1 MDKNTYDIF
10 DMSSKKGFERNF
22 WVAIIMEFFER
33 GAYYGVLSILSV
45 YLVISGNEGGL
56 GFSKAQA
63 GTIMGTIQPLLYFLP
78 IIAGGI
84 ADRYGYRRILFFAFT
99 CITGGYLCTALTQ
112 SYIPVF
118 ASLLLM
124 AVGAGFFKPV
134 ISGTI
139 AKSTTEE
146 NSTLGFGIFYWSIN
160 LGAFLVPLILV
171 PILKAQGY
179 HNIFYMAAAVGC
191 ILMLINTFVY
201 REPKA
206 NIEMRRELSE
216 KNNGESDGKSIGK
229 MLLGILAVLKD
240 VKFITLI
247 FLYSGFWI
255 LYFQMY
261 GTVLWYLKE
270 YVDMTPLN
278 DAVNSFLG
286 VFVSD
291 PSWKF
296 DTEHVTVINAGVII
310 CLQLI
315 VSKLV
320 QKWPA
325 LPTMIMG
332 IGCGTLG
339 MFILSLGSTPWIF
352 ITGLMVFTLGEMT
365 THPKFLS
372 YIGIIAPPDKKA
384 LYMGYSFLYG
394 VIGSSIGSFLG
405 AGLYVKI
412 VEQMQQ
418 PQLLWLIF
426 SGIGVLSIA
435 GLLVYNKVINKK

>member
-1 MDKNTYDIF
+1 MNK
-10 DMSSKKGFERNF
+10 KKGFERNF
-22 WVAIIMEFFER
+22 WIAIIMEFFER
-33 GAYYGVLSILSV
+33 GAYYGVLSVLSV
-45 YLVISGNEGGL
+45 YLVLQGEEGGL
-56 GFSKAQA
+56 GFTKSQA

-78 IIAGGI
+78 IVAGGI

-99 CITGGYLCTALTQ
+99 CITGGYFLTAMTE

-171 PILKAQGY
+171 PILKANGY

-191 ILMLINTFVY
+191 ILMLINTFLY
-201 REPKA
+201 REPAA
-206 NIEMRRELSE
+206 NLNQQSNSKSIRELL
-216 KNNGESDGKSIGK
+216 I
-229 MLLGILAVLKD
+229 GILAVLKD
-240 VKFITLI
+240 YKFLVLI

-270 YVDMTPLN
+270 YVDMAPIDN
-278 DAVNSFLG
+278 AVNSFLG
-286 VFVSD
+286 LFVD
-291 PSWKF
+291 NPSWKF

-310 CLQLI
+310 CLQLL

-320 QKWPA
+320 QNWPA

-339 MFILSLGSTPWIF
+339 MAILSISGSPWIF
-352 ITGLMVFTLGEMT
+352 IVGLMVFTLGEMT

-412 VEQMQQ
+412 VEEMGK

-426 SGIGVLSIA
+426 SCIGVLSII
-435 GLLVYNKVINKK
+435 GLLLYNKFVNKKK

>member
-1 MDKNTYDIF
+1 MDNTSI
-10 DMSSKKGFERNF
+10 KKRGFERNF

-45 YLVISGNEGGL
+45 YLVITAQEGGL

-84 ADRYGYRRILFFAFT
+84 ADKYGYRRILFFAFS
-99 CITGGYLCTALTQ
+99 CITGGYLLTSLTE

-139 AKSTTEE
+139 AKSTTPE

-160 LGAFLVPLILV
+160 LGAFLVPLILI
-171 PILKAQGY
+171 PILKARGY
-179 HNIFYMAAAVGC
+179 HNIFYMAAAIGC
-191 ILMLINTFVY
+191 ILMLINTFLY
-201 REPKA
+201 KEPKS
-206 NIEMRRELSE
+206 NLEQE
-216 KNNGESDGKSIGK
+216 KKGKSLK
-229 MLLGILAVLKD
+229 ELFVGIVEVLKD

-270 YVDMTPLN
+270 YVDMTPFN

-286 VFVSD
+286 LFVAN

-315 VSKLV
+315 VSRLV

-339 MFILSLGSTPWIF
+339 MFILSLGGSPWIF
-352 ITGLMVFTLGEMT
+352 IVGLMVFTLGEMT

-372 YIGIIAPPDKKA
+372 YIGVIAPPDKKA

-405 AGLYVKI
+405 ANLYVKI

-426 SGIGVLSIA
+426 TGIGILSIV
-435 GLLVYNKVINKK
+435 GLLIYNRIVNKR

>member
-1 MDKNTYDIF
+1 
-10 DMSSKKGFERNF
+10 MSNKKGFERNF
-22 WVAIIMEFFER
+22 WVAIVMEFFER

-45 YLVISGNEGGL
+45 YLVISGQEGGL
-56 GFSKAQA
+56 GFTKAQA

-99 CITGGYLCTALTQ
+99 CITTGYLCTALTS

-139 AKSTTEE
+139 AKSTTQE

-201 REPKA
+201 REPAA
-206 NIEMRRELSE
+206 NIEMRKKLSGQE
-216 KNNGESDGKSIGK
+216 NEKSIGK
-229 MLLGILAVLKD
+229 MLIGILSVLKD

-270 YVDMTPLN
+270 YVDMAPLN

-286 VFVSD
+286 IFVD
-291 PSWKF
+291 NPSWKF

-372 YIGIIAPPDKKA
+372 YIGIIAPADKKA

-405 AGLYVKI
+405 AGLYVRI
-412 VEQMQQ
+412 VEQMHQ

-426 SGIGVLSIA
+426 CGIGVLSII
-435 GLLVYNKVINKK
+435 GLLIYNKVVSRK

>member
-1 MDKNTYDIF
+1 MKN
-10 DMSSKKGFERNF
+10 KGFEKNF

-33 GAYYGVLSILSV
+33 GAYYGVLSVLSV
-45 YLVISGNEGGL
+45 YLVLQGEEGGL

-99 CITGGYLCTALTQ
+99 CIAGGYFLTAITS

-139 AKSTTEE
+139 AKSTNEE
-146 NSTLGFGIFYWSIN
+146 NSTLGFGIFYWTIN
-160 LGAFLVPLILV
+160 IGAFLVPLILV
-171 PILKAQGY
+171 PILKAKGY

-191 ILMLINTFVY
+191 ILMLINTFLY
-201 REPKA
+201 REPSA
-206 NIEMRRELSE
+206 NLNPDKEQ
-216 KNNGESDGKSIGK
+216 GKSIRE
-229 MLLGILAVLKD
+229 LVSGIFAVLKD
-240 VKFITLI
+240 YKFIILI

-270 YVDMTPLN
+270 YVDMTPFDN
-278 DAVNSFLG
+278 AVNSFLG
-286 VFVSD
+286 IFVD
-291 PSWKF
+291 NPNWKF

-320 QKWPA
+320 QNWPA

-339 MFILSLGSTPWIF
+339 MGILSLGSSPWIF
-352 ITGLMVFTLGEMT
+352 IIGLMVFTLGEMT

-412 VEQMQQ
+412 VEEMGKPQM
-418 PQLLWLIF
+418 LWLIF
-426 SGIGVLSIA
+426 TGIGVLSII
-435 GLLVYNKVINKK
+435 GLLAYNRIVNRK

>member
-1 MDKNTYDIF
+1 
-10 DMSSKKGFERNF
+10 
-22 WVAIIMEFFER
+22 MEFFER
-33 GAYYGVLSILSV
+33 GAYYGVLSVLSV
-45 YLVISGNEGGL
+45 YLVLTGEEGGL

-78 IIAGGI
+78 IVAGGI

-99 CITGGYLCTALTQ
+99 CITGGYALTAITS

-191 ILMLINTFVY
+191 ILMLINTFLY
-201 REPKA
+201 REPAA
-206 NIEMRRELSE
+206 NADAPKQGKTIKELLVGIIE
-216 KNNGESDGKSIGK
+216 
-229 MLLGILAVLKD
+229 VLKD
-240 VKFITLI
+240 YKFIILI

-270 YVDMTPLN
+270 YVDMTPFDN
-278 DAVNSFLG
+278 AVNSFLAL
-286 VFVSD
+286 FVD
-291 PSWKF
+291 NPNWKF

-320 QKWPA
+320 QNWPA

-339 MFILSLGSTPWIF
+339 MAILSISGSPWIF
-352 ITGLMVFTLGEMT
+352 IIGLMVFTLGEMT

-405 AGLYVKI
+405 ASLYVTIIEEMGK
-412 VEQMQQ
+412 

-426 SGIGVLSIA
+426 SGIGVLSIV
-435 GLLVYNKVINKK
+435 GLLLYNKIVNRK

>member
-1 MDKNTYDIF
+1 MNK
-10 DMSSKKGFERNF
+10 KKGFERNF

-33 GAYYGVLSILSV
+33 GAYYGVLSVLSV
-45 YLVISGNEGGL
+45 YLVLQGVEGGL
-56 GFSKAQA
+56 GFTKSQA

-99 CITGGYLCTALTQ
+99 CITCGYFFTAMTQ

-171 PILKAQGY
+171 PILKANGY

-191 ILMLINTFVY
+191 ILMLINTFLY
-201 REPKA
+201 KEPAA
-206 NIEMRRELSE
+206 NLNQKS
-216 KNNGESDGKSIGK
+216 NSKSIK
-229 MLLGILAVLKD
+229 ELLIGILAVLKD
-240 VKFITLI
+240 YKFLVLI

-270 YVDMTPLN
+270 YVDMAPIDN
-278 DAVNSFLG
+278 AVNSFLG
-286 VFVSD
+286 LFVD
-291 PSWKF
+291 NPSWKF

-310 CLQLI
+310 CLQLL

-320 QKWPA
+320 QNWPA

-339 MFILSLGSTPWIF
+339 MAILSISGSPWIF
-352 ITGLMVFTLGEMT
+352 IVGLMVFTLGEMT

-405 AGLYVKI
+405 AGLYVRI
-412 VEQMQQ
+412 VEQMGK

-426 SGIGVLSIA
+426 TGIGILSIV
-435 GLLVYNKVINKK
+435 GLLLYNKIVNKKK

>member
-1 MDKNTYDIF
+1 
-10 DMSSKKGFERNF
+10 
-22 WVAIIMEFFER
+22 MEFFER
-33 GAYYGVLSILSV
+33 GAYYGVLSVLSV
-45 YLVISGNEGGL
+45 YLVLTGEEGGL

-78 IIAGGI
+78 IVAGGI

-99 CITGGYLCTALTQ
+99 CITGGYALTAITC

-191 ILMLINTFVY
+191 ILMLINTFLY
-201 REPKA
+201 REPAA
-206 NIEMRRELSE
+206 NANATKQGKTIKELLVGIIE
-216 KNNGESDGKSIGK
+216 
-229 MLLGILAVLKD
+229 VLKD
-240 VKFITLI
+240 YKFIILI

-270 YVDMTPLN
+270 YVDMTPFDN
-278 DAVNSFLG
+278 AVNSFLG
-286 VFVSD
+286 LFVD
-291 PSWKF
+291 NPNWKF

-320 QKWPA
+320 QNWPA

-339 MFILSLGSTPWIF
+339 MAILSISGSPWIF
-352 ITGLMVFTLGEMT
+352 IIGLMVFTLGEMT

-405 AGLYVKI
+405 ASLYVTIIEEMGK
-412 VEQMQQ
+412 

-426 SGIGVLSIA
+426 SGIGVLSIV
-435 GLLVYNKVINKK
+435 GLLLYNKIVNKK

>member
-1 MDKNTYDIF
+1 MNK
-10 DMSSKKGFERNF
+10 KKGFERNF

-33 GAYYGVLSILSV
+33 GAYYGVLSVLSV
-45 YLVISGNEGGL
+45 YLVLQGEEGGL
-56 GFSKAQA
+56 GFTKSQA

-78 IIAGGI
+78 IVAGGI

-99 CITGGYLCTALTQ
+99 CITGGYFLTAMTE

-134 ISGTI
+134 ISGTS

-171 PILKAQGY
+171 PILKANGY

-191 ILMLINTFVY
+191 ILMLINTFLY
-201 REPKA
+201 REPAA
-206 NIEMRRELSE
+206 NLNQQ
-216 KNNGESDGKSIGK
+216 NNSKSIK
-229 MLLGILAVLKD
+229 ELLIGILAVLKD
-240 VKFITLI
+240 YKFLVLI

-270 YVDMTPLN
+270 YVDMAPIDN
-278 DAVNSFLG
+278 AVNSFLG
-286 VFVSD
+286 LFVD
-291 PSWKF
+291 NPSWKF

-315 VSKLV
+315 VSRLV
-320 QKWPA
+320 QNWPA

-339 MFILSLGSTPWIF
+339 MAILSISGSPWIF
-352 ITGLMVFTLGEMT
+352 IVGLMVFTLGEMT

-405 AGLYVKI
+405 AGLYVRI
-412 VEQMQQ
+412 VEQMGK

-426 SGIGVLSIA
+426 SGIGVLSIV
-435 GLLVYNKVINKK
+435 GLLLYNKIVNKKK

>member
-1 MDKNTYDIF
+1 MNK
-10 DMSSKKGFERNF
+10 KKGFERNF
-22 WVAIIMEFFER
+22 WVAIIMEFFEG
-33 GAYYGVLSILSV
+33 GAYYGVLSVLSV
-45 YLVISGNEGGL
+45 YLVLQGEEGGL
-56 GFSKAQA
+56 GLTKSQA

-99 CITGGYLCTALTQ
+99 CITCGYFFTAMTQ

-171 PILKAQGY
+171 PILKANGY

-191 ILMLINTFVY
+191 ILMLINTFLY
-201 REPKA
+201 KEPAA
-206 NIEMRRELSE
+206 NL
-216 KNNGESDGKSIGK
+216 NGKSNSKSIKELLIG
-229 MLLGILAVLKD
+229 IVAVLKD
-240 VKFITLI
+240 YKFLVLI

-270 YVDMTPLN
+270 YVDMTPIDN
-278 DAVNSFLG
+278 AVNSLLG
-286 VFVSD
+286 IFVEN

-310 CLQLI
+310 CLQLF
-315 VSKLV
+315 VSRLV
-320 QKWPA
+320 QNWPA

-339 MFILSLGSTPWIF
+339 MAILSISGSPWVF
-352 ITGLMVFTLGEMT
+352 IVGLMVFTLGEMT

-372 YIGIIAPPDKKA
+372 YIGIIAPADKKA

-412 VEQMQQ
+412 VEEMGK

-426 SGIGVLSIA
+426 TAIGVLSIV
-435 GLLVYNKVINKK
+435 GLLLYNKIVNKK

>member
-1 MDKNTYDIF
+1 MNK
-10 DMSSKKGFERNF
+10 KKGFERNF

-33 GAYYGVLSILSV
+33 GAYYGVLSVLSV
-45 YLVISGNEGGL
+45 YLVLQGEEGGL
-56 GFSKAQA
+56 GFTKSQA

-78 IIAGGI
+78 IVAGGI

-99 CITGGYLCTALTQ
+99 CITGGYFLTAMTE

-171 PILKAQGY
+171 PILKANGY

-191 ILMLINTFVY
+191 ILMLINTFLY
-201 REPKA
+201 KEPAA
-206 NIEMRRELSE
+206 NLNQQS
-216 KNNGESDGKSIGK
+216 NSKSIK
-229 MLLGILAVLKD
+229 ELLIGILAVLKD
-240 VKFITLI
+240 YKFLVLI

-270 YVDMTPLN
+270 YVDMAPIDN
-278 DAVNSFLG
+278 AVNSFLG
-286 VFVSD
+286 IFVD
-291 PSWKF
+291 NPSWKF

-315 VSKLV
+315 VSRLV
-320 QKWPA
+320 QNWPA

-339 MFILSLGSTPWIF
+339 MAILSISGSPWIF
-352 ITGLMVFTLGEMT
+352 IVGLMVFTLGEMT

-405 AGLYVKI
+405 AGLYVRI
-412 VEQMQQ
+412 VEEMGK

-426 SGIGVLSIA
+426 SGIGVLSIV
-435 GLLVYNKVINKK
+435 GLLLYNKIVNKNK

>member
-1 MDKNTYDIF
+1 MAN
-10 DMSSKKGFERNF
+10 KKSFERNF
-22 WVAIIMEFFER
+22 WVAIMMEFFER
-33 GAYYGVLSILSV
+33 GAYYGVLSVLSV
-45 YLVISGNEGGL
+45 YMVISGDEGGL
-56 GFSKAQA
+56 GFSKSQA

-84 ADRYGYRRILFFAFT
+84 ADRYGYRRILFFAFS
-99 CITGGYLCTALTQ
+99 CITSGYLLTAITD

-124 AVGAGFFKPV
+124 ATGAGFFKPV

-171 PILKAQGY
+171 PVLKARGY
-179 HNIFYMAAAVGC
+179 ENIFFMAAAVGV
-191 ILMLINTFVY
+191 ILMLINIFLY
-201 REPKA
+201 REPAA
-206 NIEMRRELSE
+206 NIQIMAKMKES
-216 KNNGESDGKSIGK
+216 GESKSLGK
-229 MLLGILAVLKD
+229 MVVGILEVLKD
-240 VKFITLI
+240 FKFIVLI

-270 YVDMTPLN
+270 YVDMTPFN
-278 DAVNSFLG
+278 DAVNSFLSI
-286 VFVSD
+286 FVD
-291 PSWKF
+291 NPSWKF

-310 CLQLI
+310 ALQLFVSRI
-315 VSKLV
+315 V
-320 QKWPA
+320 QNWPA

-332 IGCGTLG
+332 IGCGTVG
-339 MFILSLGSTPWIF
+339 MAILSLGGSPWIF
-352 ITGLMVFTLGEMT
+352 ITGLVVFTMGEMV

-405 AGLYVKI
+405 AALYEKI
-412 VEQMQQ
+412 IEQMGR
-418 PQLLWLIF
+418 PQLLWAIF
-426 SGIGVLSIA
+426 AGIGVLSIV
-435 GLLVYNKVINKK
+435 GLVLYNKIVKKR

>member
-1 MDKNTYDIF
+1 MKN
-10 DMSSKKGFERNF
+10 KKGFERNF

-33 GAYYGVLSILSV
+33 GAYYGVLSVLSV
-45 YLVISGNEGGL
+45 YLVISGDEGGL
-56 GFSKAQA
+56 GFTKAQA
-63 GTIMGTIQPLLYFLP
+63 GTVMGTIQPLLYFLP

-84 ADRYGYRRILFFAFT
+84 ADRFGYRRILFFAFT
-99 CITGGYLCTALTQ
+99 CITGGYFLTAITE

-160 LGAFLVPLILV
+160 LGAFLVPLILI
-171 PILKAQGY
+171 PMLKAQGY
-179 HNIFYMAAAVGC
+179 NYIFYMAATVGC
-191 ILMLINTFVY
+191 ILMLINTFIY
-201 REPKA
+201 KEPKA
-206 NIEMRRELSE
+206 NLELQKKMAGE
-216 KNNGESDGKSIGK
+216 PLGESLKK
-229 MLLGILAVLKD
+229 LFLGIVEVLKD
-240 VKFITLI
+240 VKFIVLI

-270 YVDMTPLN
+270 HVDMTPIN
-278 DAVNSFLG
+278 DAVNSFLSI
-286 VFVSD
+286 FVAD

-352 ITGLMVFTLGEMT
+352 IAGLIIFTLGEMT

-405 AGLYVKI
+405 ASLYQRI
-412 VEQMQQ
+412 VEQMNQ

-426 SGIGVLSIA
+426 SCIGVLSIV
-435 GLLVYNKVINKK
+435 GLLIYNKVVNRKEL

>member
-1 MDKNTYDIF
+1 MGN
-10 DMSSKKGFERNF
+10 KKGFERNF
-22 WVAIIMEFFER
+22 WVAIVMEFFER

-45 YLVISGNEGGL
+45 YLVISGQEGGL
-56 GFSKAQA
+56 GFTKAQA

-84 ADRYGYRRILFFAFT
+84 ADRYGYRKILFFAFT
-99 CITGGYLCTALTQ
+99 CITGGYLFTSITN

-171 PILKAQGY
+171 PILKARGY

-191 ILMLINTFVY
+191 ILMLINTFIY
-201 REPKA
+201 KEPAA
-206 NIEMRRELSE
+206 NIEMRKKLSGQE
-216 KNNGESDGKSIGK
+216 NEKSIGK
-229 MLLGILAVLKD
+229 MLIGILSVLKD

-270 YVDMTPLN
+270 YVDMTPFN
-278 DAVNSFLG
+278 DAVNSLLG
-286 VFVSD
+286 VFVEN

-352 ITGLMVFTLGEMT
+352 IAGLMVFTLGEMT

-372 YIGIIAPPDKKA
+372 YIGMIAPADKKA

-418 PQLLWLIF
+418 PQLLWMIF
-426 SGIGVLSIA
+426 SGIGVLSIT
-435 GLLVYNKVINKK
+435 GLLVYNKVVNRK

>member
-1 MDKNTYDIF
+1 MNK
-10 DMSSKKGFERNF
+10 KKGFERNF

-33 GAYYGVLSILSV
+33 GAYYGVLSVLSV
-45 YLVISGNEGGL
+45 YLVLQGEEGGL
-56 GFSKAQA
+56 GFTKSQA

-78 IIAGGI
+78 IVAGGI

-99 CITGGYLCTALTQ
+99 CITGGYFLTAMTE

-171 PILKAQGY
+171 PILKANGY

-191 ILMLINTFVY
+191 ILMLINTFLY
-201 REPKA
+201 KEPAA
-206 NIEMRRELSE
+206 NLNQQS
-216 KNNGESDGKSIGK
+216 NSKSIK
-229 MLLGILAVLKD
+229 ELLIGILAVLKD
-240 VKFITLI
+240 YKFLVLI

-270 YVDMTPLN
+270 YVDMAPIDN
-278 DAVNSFLG
+278 AANSFLG
-286 VFVSD
+286 IFVD
-291 PSWKF
+291 NPSWKF

-315 VSKLV
+315 VSRLV
-320 QKWPA
+320 QNWPA

-339 MFILSLGSTPWIF
+339 MAILSISGSPWIF
-352 ITGLMVFTLGEMT
+352 IVGLMVFTLGEMT

-405 AGLYVKI
+405 AGLYVRI
-412 VEQMQQ
+412 VEEMGQ

-426 SGIGVLSIA
+426 SGIGVLSIV
-435 GLLVYNKVINKK
+435 GLLLYNKIVNKNK

>member
-1 MDKNTYDIF
+1 MGNNTEAN
-10 DMSSKKGFERNF
+10 SKKGFERNF

-33 GAYYGVLSILSV
+33 GAYYGVLSVLSV
-45 YLVISGNEGGL
+45 YLVITAQEGGL
-56 GFSKAQA
+56 GFTKAQA

-84 ADRYGYRRILFFAFT
+84 ADRFGYRRILFFAFS
-99 CITGGYLCTALTQ
+99 CITGGYLLTALTQ

-139 AKSTTEE
+139 AKSTTPE

-191 ILMLINTFVY
+191 ILMLINTFLY
-201 REPKA
+201 REPKS
-206 NIEMRRELSE
+206 NLS
-216 KNNGESDGKSIGK
+216 GEAENVKSVKSAGKQGKSLK
-229 MLLGILAVLKD
+229 ELFVGILEVLKD
-240 VKFITLI
+240 AKFITLI

-270 YVDMTPLN
+270 YVDMSPLDN
-278 DAVNSFLG
+278 AVNSFLG
-286 VFVSD
+286 LFVD
-291 PSWKF
+291 NPSWKF

-339 MFILSLGSTPWIF
+339 MFILSLGGSPWIF
-352 ITGLMVFTLGEMT
+352 IAGLIVFTLGEMT

-372 YIGIIAPPDKKA
+372 YIGVIAPPDKKA

-405 AGLYVKI
+405 ANLYVKI

-426 SGIGVLSIA
+426 TGIGILSII
-435 GLLVYNKVINKK
+435 GLLLYNRVVNKRL

>member
-1 MDKNTYDIF
+1 MNK
-10 DMSSKKGFERNF
+10 KKGFERNF

-33 GAYYGVLSILSV
+33 GAYYGVLSVLSV
-45 YLVISGNEGGL
+45 YLVLQGEEGGL
-56 GFSKAQA
+56 GFTKSQA

-78 IIAGGI
+78 IVAGGI

-99 CITGGYLCTALTQ
+99 CITGGYFLTAMTE

-171 PILKAQGY
+171 PILKANGY

-191 ILMLINTFVY
+191 ILMLINTFLY
-201 REPKA
+201 KEPAA
-206 NIEMRRELSE
+206 NLNQQS
-216 KNNGESDGKSIGK
+216 NSKSIK
-229 MLLGILAVLKD
+229 ELLIGILAVLKD
-240 VKFITLI
+240 YKFLVLI

-270 YVDMTPLN
+270 YVDMAPIDN
-278 DAVNSFLG
+278 AVNSFLG
-286 VFVSD
+286 IFVD
-291 PSWKF
+291 NPSWKF

-315 VSKLV
+315 VSRLV
-320 QKWPA
+320 QNWPA

-339 MFILSLGSTPWIF
+339 MAILSISGSPWIF
-352 ITGLMVFTLGEMT
+352 IVGLMVFTLGEMT

-405 AGLYVKI
+405 AGLYVRI
-412 VEQMQQ
+412 VEEMGK

-426 SGIGVLSIA
+426 SGIGVLSIV
-435 GLLVYNKVINKK
+435 GLLLYNKIVNKKK